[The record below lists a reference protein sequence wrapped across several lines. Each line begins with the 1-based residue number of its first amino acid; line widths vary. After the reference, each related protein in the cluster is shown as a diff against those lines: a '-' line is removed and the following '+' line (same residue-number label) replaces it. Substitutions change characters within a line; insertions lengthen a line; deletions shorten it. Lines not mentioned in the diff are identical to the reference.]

1 MDNLSDSR
9 KNIVLPELQAFL
21 LEKELTQKKNVLC
34 GPACRVFWGGREK
47 LPLTRLAI
55 YLILFTIRP
64 PKVNNAIHYT
74 DGCSDK
80 YGKIQTSEITDYPYN
95 IRTVQMLY

>member
-47 LPLTRLAI
+47 LPLTRLGNGFCP
-55 YLILFTIRP
+55 LFVKCQGQSPLPFFHHI
-64 PKVNNAIHYT
+64 
-74 DGCSDK
+74 
-80 YGKIQTSEITDYPYN
+80 
-95 IRTVQMLY
+95 